1 MTPPDSPS
9 TLPAAMELA
18 LDAHFGGYPAW
29 CEQVVAMAQA
39 SDPAA
44 AWLLLQFNPREGRLV
59 HHWAAEPT
67 TSADGHP
74 PLLALNLPTL
84 ARAGQPVADAVT
96 AIDWAA
102 VHARYQ
108 AAVATASEAWG
119 ADPAEVAGSVVLD
132 VRRAGVFAQA
142 TTLLPGATWRDP
154 AKVSQWAGELPSYTP
169 ITVYCVH
176 CHEVSRATALRLRAA
191 GRDARFLR
199 GGIQAWADAGR
210 PLVAQAHQP

>member
-1 MTPPDSPS
+1 MAPPDSPS
-9 TLPAAMELA
+9 IMPAAMELA

-44 AWLLLQFNPREGRLV
+44 AWLLLQFNPQEGRLI

-74 PLLALNLPTL
+74 PLLALNLPAL
-84 ARAGQPVADAVT
+84 ARAGQPVANALA
-96 AIDWAA
+96 AIDWTA

-108 AAVATASEAWG
+108 AAVSAASEAWG

-142 TTLLPGATWRDP
+142 PTQLPGASWRDP
-154 AKVSQWAGELPSYTP
+154 AKVSQWADELTSDTP

-176 CHEVSRATALRLRAA
+176 GHEVSRATALRLRAT
-191 GRDARFLR
+191 GRNARFLR
-199 GGIQAWADAGR
+199 GGIQGWADAGR

>member
-1 MTPPDSPS
+1 MAPPYHPA
-9 TLPAAMELA
+9 TMPAAMELA

-44 AWLLLQFNPREGRLV
+44 ACLLLQFNPQEGRLV
-59 HHWAAEPT
+59 HHWAADPA

-74 PLLALNLPTL
+74 PLLALNLPAL
-84 ARAGQPVADAVT
+84 AQAGQPVADAVT

-108 AAVATASEAWG
+108 AAVARASEAWG
-119 ADPAEVAGSVVLD
+119 ADPGEVAGSVVLD
-132 VRRAGVFAQA
+132 VRRAGVVAQA

-154 AKVSQWAGELPSYTP
+154 AKVSQWAGELLRATP
-169 ITVYCVH
+169 ITVYCVPGH
-176 CHEVSRATALRLRAA
+176 
-191 GRDARFLR
+191 
-199 GGIQAWADAGR
+199 
-210 PLVAQAHQP
+210 